1 MTLAN
6 GAWHS
11 FIAVAGWA
19 QHSTPPPSSSSPR
32 TLGHF
37 RSLSSI
43 AKSPSPHPR
52 MPGKFPSTSELPAM
66 SASTNSSP
74 ALRPQP
80 LSPDDEDAELSTLP
94 DPRSRAMSPAADAS
108 GYATPHHPDLN
119 AEVATLS
126 TKLINAINYQ
136 TSLDDTLSATRSEL
150 EKARDQIR
158 TLEAKNA
165 TQREM
170 LSGDVWVRKR
180 TVEEEKKKLLARVV
194 AEQSQKEEVEREKK
208 KIEQE
213 LENLTTALFEEANKM
228 VISAKEDAQKDHDM
242 IQKKNDQLKAQLA
255 DTEALLKSQQ
265 EQLTELK
272 HVMEQMAIE
281 REEHTIAT
289 APSSPGFAK
298 PESRDDDRLS
308 PDSAAPHSAALEPLS
323 PTYPTSLSHLIQ
335 PVLRTDLASYEDF
348 TVLARLSKKHA
359 GHRIS
364 SGSMPGAHKLSAGL
378 GGSTS
383 SAHPSNAS
391 TTSLS
396 TAGTPV
402 STTAPQ
408 TPNTPASMV
417 SAGSVDLGTPSPAL
431 KETKFFKRV
440 LAEDVEATLRLD
452 LAPSLSWLARRSV
465 LSAMTDGSIVVEP
478 IPSHSPYAAFMQ
490 PQFYPCS
497 LCGDARKDEQHLRTY
512 RFRTNESDSAQRYPL
527 CKYCLNRVRSTCDF
541 LSFLRI
547 LKDGHWRTDN
557 EDAEKAAWEESVRL
571 REQMFWARVGG
582 GVVPTGHPIL
592 GEADKSPR
600 QSHDTPHK
608 AEAEEVVSVVETDDA
623 TADPESPGETPG
635 VEGGALLEG
644 PAETVVQPVTPSPS
658 NRTSTQTL
666 EIKDVTNPT
675 GEVKRLS
682 ITIPTTEI
690 EETKS

>member
-1 MTLAN
+1 MD
-6 GAWHS
+6 S

-19 QHSTPPPSSSSPR
+19 GHSTPPPSSNSPR
-32 TLGHF
+32 SLGHF

-43 AKSPSPHPR
+43 AKSPSPQPPR
-52 MPGKFPSTSELPAM
+52 MPGKFPSTSELPSM
-66 SASTNSSP
+66 SASANTSP
-74 ALRPQP
+74 RLRPLP
-80 LSPDDEDAELSTLP
+80 LSPDGEDAELSTLP
-94 DPRSRAMSPAADAS
+94 DPRSRAMSPAVDAS

-136 TSLDDTLSATRSEL
+136 TTLDDTLSATRSEL
-150 EKARDQIR
+150 DKARQQIR
-158 TLEAKNA
+158 TLEARNA

-180 TVEEEKKKLLARVV
+180 TVEEEKKKLLAVLAV
-194 AEQSQKEEVEREKK
+194 EQSQREEVEREKK

-228 VISAKEDAQKDHDM
+228 VISAKEDAQRDHDM

-255 DTEALLKSQQ
+255 DTEALLKFQQ

-272 HVMEQMAIE
+272 HVMEQMTIE
-281 REEHTIAT
+281 REELSIAT
-289 APSSPGFAK
+289 APSSPGFVK
-298 PESRDDDRLS
+298 GPEYRDDDRLS
-308 PDSAAPHSAALEPLS
+308 PDSAAHHTTLEPVS
-323 PTYPTSLSHLIQ
+323 PTYPTSFSHLIQ

-348 TVLARLSKKHA
+348 TALARLSKKHA
-359 GHRIS
+359 AGNRHS
-364 SGSMPGAHKLSAGL
+364 SGSMPGANKLGSGL
-378 GGSTS
+378 GGSIS

-402 STTAPQ
+402 TTTAPQ

-417 SAGSVDLGTPSPAL
+417 SVGSADAGTPVPAL
-431 KETKFFKRV
+431 KETKYFKRV
-440 LAEDVEATLRLD
+440 LTEDVEATLRLD

-478 IPSHSPYAAFMQ
+478 IPSTSPYASYIK

-497 LCGDARKDEQHLRTY
+497 LCGDARKDESHLRTY
-512 RFRTNESDSAQRYPL
+512 RFRTNESESAQRYPL

-547 LKDGHWRTDN
+547 LRDGHWRTDR

-582 GVVPTGHPIL
+582 GVVPTGHPVQ
-592 GEADKSPR
+592 GEAEKSPR
-600 QSHDTPHK
+600 QSHETSRK
-608 AEAEEVVSVVETDDA
+608 AEAA
-623 TADPESPGETPG
+623 TAPNAIGSGGDTGGGSEPESPGDTAAI
-635 VEGGALLEG
+635 EGGVPLDAAE
-644 PAETVVQPVTPSPS
+644 ETVVQPVTPSPS
-658 NRTSTQTL
+658 NRNSTQTL
-666 EIKDVTNPT
+666 EIKDVTNPN

-682 ITIPTTEI
+682 ITIPTAEV
-690 EETKS
+690 EQTK

>member
-1 MTLAN
+1 MTFAN

-19 QHSTPPPSSSSPR
+19 GHSTPPPSSSSPR
-32 TLGHF
+32 SLGHF

-43 AKSPSPHPR
+43 PQSPSPQPPR
-52 MPGKFPSTSELPAM
+52 MPGKFLRPR
-66 SASTNSSP
+66 SSP
-74 ALRPQP
+74 PCPPPQTP
-80 LSPDDEDAELSTLP
+80 RLAYVRY
-94 DPRSRAMSPAADAS
+94 RSRPTTKTPSSAADAS

-136 TSLDDTLSATRSEL
+136 TTLDDTLSATRSEL
-150 EKARDQIR
+150 DKARQQIR
-158 TLEAKNA
+158 TLEARNA

-180 TVEEEKKKLLARVV
+180 TVEEEKKKLLAVLAV
-194 AEQSQKEEVEREKK
+194 EQSQREEVEREKK

-228 VISAKEDAQKDHDM
+228 VISAKEDAQRDHDM

-255 DTEALLKSQQ
+255 DTEALLKFQQ

-272 HVMEQMAIE
+272 HVMEQMTIE
-281 REEHTIAT
+281 REELSVAT

-298 PESRDDDRLS
+298 GPEYRDDDRLS
-308 PDSAAPHSAALEPLS
+308 PDSAAHHTALEPVS
-323 PTYPTSLSHLIQ
+323 PTYPTSFSHLIQ

-348 TVLARLSKKHA
+348 TALARLSNKHA
-359 GHRIS
+359 AGNRHS
-364 SGSMPGAHKLSAGL
+364 SGSMPGANKLGSGL
-378 GGSTS
+378 GGSIS

-402 STTAPQ
+402 TTTAPQ
-408 TPNTPASMV
+408 TPNTPASTV
-417 SAGSVDLGTPSPAL
+417 SVGSADAGTPVLAL
-431 KETKFFKRV
+431 KETKYFKRV
-440 LAEDVEATLRLD
+440 LTEDVEATLRLD

-478 IPSHSPYAAFMQ
+478 IPSTSPYASYIK

-497 LCGDARKDEQHLRTY
+497 LCGDARKDESHLRTY
-512 RFRTNESDSAQRYPL
+512 RFRTNESDSAQHH
-527 CKYCLNRVRSTCDF
+527 D
-541 LSFLRI
+541 
-547 LKDGHWRTDN
+547 
-557 EDAEKAAWEESVRL
+557 DAEKAAWEESVRL

-582 GVVPTGHPIL
+582 GVVPTGHPVQ
-592 GEADKSPR
+592 GEAEKSPR
-600 QSHDTPHK
+600 QSHETSRK
-608 AEAEEVVSVVETDDA
+608 GEAA
-623 TADPESPGETPG
+623 TAPNAIESGDMGAEPESPGDSAAI
-635 VEGGALLEG
+635 EGGVPLDAAE
-644 PAETVVQPVTPSPS
+644 ETVLQPVTPSPS
-658 NRTSTQTL
+658 NRNSTQTL
-666 EIKDVTNPT
+666 EIKDVTNPN

-682 ITIPTTEI
+682 ITIPTAEV
-690 EETKS
+690 EQTK

>member
-1 MTLAN
+1 
-6 GAWHS
+6 
-11 FIAVAGWA
+11 
-19 QHSTPPPSSSSPR
+19 
-32 TLGHF
+32 
-37 RSLSSI
+37 
-43 AKSPSPHPR
+43 

-66 SASTNSSP
+66 SASANTSP
-74 ALRPQP
+74 RLRPLP

-136 TSLDDTLSATRSEL
+136 TTLDDTLSATRSEL
-150 EKARDQIR
+150 DKAREQIR
-158 TLEAKNA
+158 TLEARNA

-180 TVEEEKKKLLARVV
+180 TVEEDKKKILARVAV
-194 AEQSQKEEVEREKK
+194 EQSQREEVEKEKK

-272 HVMEQMAIE
+272 QVMEQMAIE
-281 REEHTIAT
+281 REELSIAT

-298 PESRDDDRLS
+298 PEARDDDRLS
-308 PDSAAPHSAALEPLS
+308 PDSAAHHMTHEPLS
-323 PTYPTSLSHLIQ
+323 PTYPTSFTHLIQ

-359 GHRIS
+359 AGNRHS
-364 SGSMPGAHKLSAGL
+364 SGSMPGANKLGAAL
-378 GGSTS
+378 GGSIS

-402 STTAPQ
+402 TTTAPQ
-408 TPNTPASMV
+408 TPNTPASAV
-417 SAGSVDLGTPSPAL
+417 SGGSVDLGTPVPAL
-431 KETKFFKRV
+431 KETKYFKRV

-478 IPSHSPYAAFMQ
+478 IHSTSPYAAYVK

-497 LCGDARKDEQHLRTY
+497 LCGDARKDEPHLRTY
-512 RFRTNESDSAQRYPL
+512 RFRTNESESAQRYPL

-547 LKDGHWRTDN
+547 LRDGHWRTDN

-582 GVVPTGHPIL
+582 GVVPTGHPVL

-600 QSHDTPHK
+600 QSHDAPRKDEADAVPST
-608 AEAEEVVSVVETDDA
+608 AEAGDVTAEPEIPEEAAGHD
-623 TADPESPGETPG
+623 G
-635 VEGGALLEG
+635 EGGVSLE
-644 PAETVVQPVTPSPS
+644 AAEETVVQPVTPSPS
-658 NRTSTQTL
+658 NCNSTQTL

-675 GEVKRLS
+675 GEAKRLS
-682 ITIPTTEI
+682 ITIPIAEAEKTT
-690 EETKS
+690 